1 MSVCIKLRPHSQLSV
16 EWAEIRALRIE
27 ISQHPFREK
36 LIPETRGWEEMIYC
50 DRRHSRETTMKEQR
64 WAGQTDSALPRLC
77 DRSVARFAVD
87 NMRKVSRK
95 QMEFASEE
103 IKAEQPG

>member
-1 MSVCIKLRPHSQLSV
+1 
-16 EWAEIRALRIE
+16 
-27 ISQHPFREK
+27 
-36 LIPETRGWEEMIYC
+36 
-50 DRRHSRETTMKEQR
+50 MKEQR